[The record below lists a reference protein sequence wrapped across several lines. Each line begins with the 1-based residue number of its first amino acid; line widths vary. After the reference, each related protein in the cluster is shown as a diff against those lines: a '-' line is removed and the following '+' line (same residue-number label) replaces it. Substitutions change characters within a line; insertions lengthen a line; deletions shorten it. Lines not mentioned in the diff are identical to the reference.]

1 MQTHMYFVAHV
12 CDPMFEDERSER
24 KYMRVTLTESGA
36 EAVRRLHMFKRG
48 ALRNSIVEDPL
59 MGRVLTVKI
68 PFRYGRVMCKVEGS
82 KPVQSLAVGD
92 RVEADIEYCG
102 TWNLQGRC
110 GYTWKFKSLHT

>member
-12 CDPMFEDERSER
+12 CEPMFEDERSER

-59 MGRVLTVKI
+59 MGRVLTVKV

-82 KPVQSLAVGD
+82 KPVQSLKTGD
-92 RVEADIEYCG
+92 RVEADISTAARGIFKGGVG
-102 TWNLQGRC
+102 TPGNLNPR
-110 GYTWKFKSLHT
+110 T